1 MIPFKKFIITG
12 EHFYKKPK
20 QDSHIFFWELQN
32 KINNYVPLTFS
43 SSLYVE
49 DIGTFS
55 RNEVINGCFIGTSYK
70 PDWVSDL
77 PNIKYITNYNNNFP
91 EDERIKIFLSSKI
104 AAISALLITIP
115 SAFCPI
121 VSKRLPSVRL
131 SVGSD
136 IVL

>member
-1 MIPFKKFIITG
+1 MPALRFPGVTITEIDNSAVPARVSTG
-12 EHFYKKPK
+12 VPAGVIGTAD
-20 QDSHIFFWELQN
+20 QGPS
-32 KINNYVPLTFS
+32 YVPLTFS

-91 EDERIKIFLSSKI
+91 EDERIKIFLSSKH
-104 AAISALLITIP
+104 
-115 SAFCPI
+115 
-121 VSKRLPSVRL
+121 
-131 SVGSD
+131 
-136 IVL
+136 